1 MNTTQKSVRFD
12 ENIVV
17 IEFNS
22 NERIYKKPTIMN
34 KILKIIMRV
43 LKNS

>member
-1 MNTTQKSVRFD
+1 MNAIQKAVHFD
-12 ENIVV
+12 ENIIV
-17 IEFNS
+17 IEYNS

-34 KILKIIMRV
+34 KVLKIIMRV

>member
-1 MNTTQKSVRFD
+1 MNATQKSVRFN

-17 IEFNS
+17 IEYKS
-22 NERIYKKPTIMN
+22 NERIYNKSIMN
-34 KILKIIMRV
+34 KILKIIMRL